1 MVVISQE
8 SGKIKSDIPDV
19 SSSIAPP
26 LQIILDRNSLDPT
39 NSGEQLEDVKKKVGE
54 FTRMSQLQLR
64 HSPSDSCFSNSKLPS
79 SDLGSFGSTL
89 SRLFGFCY
97 TSTANSEEE
106 CEAAFIHAAG
116 EYTIIMNSAQFVPL
130 GFCVKQ
136 KIRYS

>member
-1 MVVISQE
+1 M
-8 SGKIKSDIPDV
+8 

-26 LQIILDRNSLDPT
+26 LQIILDRNSLDPI
-39 NSGEQLEDVKKKVGE
+39 NSGEQLEDVKKVGE
-54 FTRMSQLQLR
+54 VTKMSQLQLR

-106 CEAAFIHAAG
+106 REAAFIHAAG
-116 EYTIIMNSAQFVPL
+116 EYTIIMNSAQPVPL
-130 GFCVKQ
+130 GFGVKQ
-136 KIRYS
+136 KIRYRKFKRKA